1 MILEAEDR
9 VRLNSEL
16 ISKTA
21 FIYVSMLGSAILG
34 AVSIFLATR
43 FIGQSEYG
51 IVGFALSFAGLF
63 LFITDLGFTRA
74 HTKKVSEGDDLKSC
88 LTLYLLIRIALTGVY
103 VFAVFVSIYVWE
115 DILGRGYEYPETH
128 EVILVILAYYVPIS
142 ISTVFAATFQ
152 ALRDVIR
159 SQIVML
165 AEIMTRVVA
174 IMFVVFFEMGTVE
187 LAITF
192 AVSGTVS
199 LIVTISISRDM
210 LSKISL
216 KSLDWNLL
224 SEYATFAK
232 PLAIATILTT
242 VTLYFDKVI
251 IQFAFSAAETG
262 TYFAAQRYLR
272 FYGFLST
279 AIISLLF
286 PMFSSL
292 NSKDAGKD
300 TIAVMIRA
308 ILRYLL
314 IIVIPLTIFLVVF
327 AEPILTTL
335 TSSAFAPGATAF
347 AILSI
352 TYSIS
357 ILTGPSSS
365 QTLGMGFVTRFARYI
380 LLYCIIVIFLD
391 LVLIP
396 NEILS
401 VQLLGWGINGAALAM
416 FFGQVVMTVLFYL
429 NTARVLKIQTPEHM
443 FRIIASSVFAI
454 LVTYIISLTF
464 NIARFYDLMALLLL
478 FFGIYASLIVVTK
491 VMSFSEILKLLKML
505 SLKNLLMKPE

>member
-1 MILEAEDR
+1 M
-9 VRLNSEL
+9 RLNSEL
-16 ISKTA
+16 VSKTT
-21 FIYVSMLGSAILG
+21 FMYISILGSAILG

-74 HTKKVSEGDDLKSC
+74 HTKKVSEGADLRSC
-88 LTLYLLIRIALTGVY
+88 LTLYLLVRVALTGVY
-103 VFAVFVSIYVWE
+103 VFAVFVSIYIWE
-115 DILGRGYEYPETH
+115 SVLGRGYEYPETH

-142 ISTVFAATFQ
+142 ISAVFASTFQ

-159 SQIVML
+159 AQVVML
-165 AEIMTRVVA
+165 AEIMSRVIA
-174 IMFVVFFEMGTVE
+174 IMFVVYFKMGTVE

-192 AVSGTVS
+192 AVSGAAS
-199 LIVTISISRDM
+199 LIVTLLISRDL
-210 LSKISL
+210 LSKISWKL
-216 KSLDWNLL
+216 LDRNLL
-224 SEYATFAK
+224 SEYAAFAK

-242 VTLYFDKVI
+242 VAMYFDKVI

-286 PMFSSL
+286 PTFSSL
-292 NSKDAGKD
+292 NSKAAGKD
-300 TIAVMIRA
+300 TIAIMMRA
-308 ILRYLL
+308 ILRYLF
-314 IIVIPLTIFLVVF
+314 IIVVPLTIFLVVF

-365 QTLGMGFVTRFARYI
+365 QTLGMGFVTSFARYI

-391 LVLIP
+391 IVLIP
-396 NEILS
+396 NEIFS
-401 VQLLGWGINGAALAM
+401 VQLLGWGINGAALAI

-429 NTARVLKIQTPEHM
+429 NTARVLKIKTPEHL
-443 FRIIASSVFAI
+443 FRIIVSSVFAI
-454 LVTYIISLTF
+454 LVTYIISMTF
-464 NIARFYDLMALLLL
+464 NIARFYDLIALLSL
-478 FFGIYASLIVVTK
+478 FFGIYASLILVTK
-491 VMSFSEILKLLKML
+491 VMNFSEILRLLKML
-505 SLKNLLMKPE
+505 SLKSLQMKPE